1 MREEIHTGSHLKI
14 ILKGAGIFILGTLIS
29 RILTYIT
36 RIFIARY
43 FGSESYGLFNLGLAI
58 VGFSIVF
65 CLIGLPLGVQRYI
78 AYYSAR
84 GENGIVKGILIFSL
98 IVSGGISII
107 ISGLIFILSDVIAKS
122 AFNSPDFGFALK
134 IFAISIPFA
143 ALSQILFSAF
153 IGFKKLKYMIYT
165 ERIASNLFKLIFIIL
180 FGIFGY
186 GIVGLALGNTL
197 GLLVTFL
204 LALYFLENK
213 VFSLKTKTR
222 PIFLKKEIIFFS
234 LPLMLSSLMNSIL
247 ARLDTLML
255 GYFRSAQEVGIY
267 NAAIPTSQMLYI
279 VTGSLG
285 ALLLPV
291 LTELYAKNQREEL
304 RAVYKTVVKWAVYLN
319 LPVFLIIALF
329 SHQVLNIMFGSEYVD
344 GYLALSILSIGFF
357 AGTFSF
363 GASSLLTMDKKTHA
377 IFLASFISSILNFIL
392 NFLLIPTYGITGA
405 AIATSSSYLVYSVVL
420 IIYSWRRI
428 GISPFSVPMLKSL
441 PVGFLALAVVYT
453 SSKIFFTSFNLYIL
467 ASLLI
472 LFILLYAILLL
483 FFSGLQEEDIIVLKT
498 IERKTGLKN
507 DKIKTFIK
515 KFIK

>member
-153 IGFKKLKYMIYT
+153 IGFKKLKYMVYT

-213 VFSLKTKTR
+213 VFSLK
-222 PIFLKKEIIFFS
+222 IITHCCS
-234 LPLMLSSLMNSIL
+234 LPDL
-247 ARLDTLML
+247 
-255 GYFRSAQEVGIY
+255 
-267 NAAIPTSQMLYI
+267 
-279 VTGSLG
+279 
-285 ALLLPV
+285 
-291 LTELYAKNQREEL
+291 QR
-304 RAVYKTVVKWAVYLN
+304 
-319 LPVFLIIALF
+319 
-329 SHQVLNIMFGSEYVD
+329 
-344 GYLALSILSIGFF
+344 
-357 AGTFSF
+357 
-363 GASSLLTMDKKTHA
+363 
-377 IFLASFISSILNFIL
+377 
-392 NFLLIPTYGITGA
+392 
-405 AIATSSSYLVYSVVL
+405 
-420 IIYSWRRI
+420 
-428 GISPFSVPMLKSL
+428 
-441 PVGFLALAVVYT
+441 
-453 SSKIFFTSFNLYIL
+453 
-467 ASLLI
+467 
-472 LFILLYAILLL
+472 
-483 FFSGLQEEDIIVLKT
+483 
-498 IERKTGLKN
+498 
-507 DKIKTFIK
+507 
-515 KFIK
+515 